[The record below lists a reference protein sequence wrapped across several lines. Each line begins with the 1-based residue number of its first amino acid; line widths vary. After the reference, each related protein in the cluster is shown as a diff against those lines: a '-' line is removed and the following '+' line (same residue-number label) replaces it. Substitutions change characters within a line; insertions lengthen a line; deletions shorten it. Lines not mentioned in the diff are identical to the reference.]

1 MLSGRVRSFLV
12 GEDEDLAGQ
21 LGVAA
26 ENYEDL
32 YYGGETPLKFD
43 DGLQNGDRL
52 SAAWRKQMADTL
64 LARPAL
70 VQRRRSSTRVTSAV
84 EVFAPYRHP
93 ITRQTTKAPNTSSS
107 ESPHLRRF
115 LDILNAHGARHL
127 REPPPQAPMLC
138 RCSPMQNESGNGTS
152 DTIAELTTTSATTS
166 RQPPLLLVV
175 PVLLVAPRDGPL
187 AVVLEN
193 RTTTERFSVPKLASN
208 AVSTSVPMPTAT
220 LKRRRLRFVLLLVIF
235 VLTISASLAYYMR

>member
-1 MLSGRVRSFLV
+1 MRPNGGADSTNANDIMQQQQSAYTASGKHDVQRIRAAACGMRSLPVITLALESPKPDQRHELWKQMLSGRVRSFLV
-12 GEDEDLAGQ
+12 GEDKDLAGQ

-26 ENYEDL
+26 DNYEDL

-93 ITRQTTKAPNTSSS
+93 ITRQTTKAPITS
-107 ESPHLRRF
+107 
-115 LDILNAHGARHL
+115 
-127 REPPPQAPMLC
+127 
-138 RCSPMQNESGNGTS
+138 
-152 DTIAELTTTSATTS
+152 
-166 RQPPLLLVV
+166 
-175 PVLLVAPRDGPL
+175 
-187 AVVLEN
+187 
-193 RTTTERFSVPKLASN
+193 
-208 AVSTSVPMPTAT
+208 
-220 LKRRRLRFVLLLVIF
+220 
-235 VLTISASLAYYMR
+235 